1 MGELLI
7 SQRMNFGR
15 WKLIGEVLFFFGSV
29 SVENDERKLSQNF
42 LMEFPLIKLVKL
54 IIPKHKKNFAS
65 RIFLLCGLQCMKSE
79 TGFLGEYFLIVC
91 HELGMFL
98 GHCINHRE
106 PMDCREKRLLIA

>member
-1 MGELLI
+1 
-7 SQRMNFGR
+7 MNFGR
-15 WKLIGEVLFFFGSV
+15 WKIIGEVLIIFGSV

-65 RIFLLCGLQCMKSE
+65 RIFLLHRLKGVVGE
-79 TGFLGEYFLIVC
+79 AGFLGEYFLIVG

-98 GHCINHRE
+98 GQCINHRE
-106 PMDCREKRLLIA
+106 PMDC